1 MTNKDGKIA
10 VVGDKDSILA
20 FKAIG
25 VDAFV
30 ADTPQDADETV
41 KELTKEQYAVIFITE
56 ELASAI
62 PSTLQK
68 LKTRTYPAVI
78 AIPSASGN
86 AKGYARESFRK
97 DVERAI
103 GADILKDDG

>member
-10 VVGDKDSILA
+10 VVGDKDSILT

-25 VDAFV
+25 VDAFI
-30 ADTPQDADETV
+30 AITPEDADDTI
-41 KELTKEQYAVIFITE
+41 KNLTKEQYSVIFITE

-62 PSTLQK
+62 SNTLQK

-78 AIPSASGN
+78 AIPSASGR
-86 AKGYARESFRK
+86 AKGYARENFRK

-103 GADILKDDG
+103 GADILKDEG